1 LRPYSIQRDYKKD
14 YLRSSRASSKNERV
28 ETNSTRRITEIN
40 PETMKLVSVSP
51 FRAVVKV

>member
-14 YLRSSRASSKNERV
+14 YLRSSRASSRNERV